1 LKTKEAKNREEEGP
15 PAPFPA
21 NDRDTPPMTPAKTV
35 TVRFQPHNREIR
47 VPAGDNLLR
56 AAVEAGVYIQ
66 ASCGGEAFCGKCR
79 VKVETGE
86 VESPPTPKISEEDYR
101 RGFRLAC
108 QTRVLS
114 DAEVLIPVE
123 SHLDRR
129 VIARTR
135 ERVHAGRRV
144 SHQELESLVLGWC
157 FSPALRKFFVEME
170 PPSLQDNQSDL
181 SRLLLGLRKSQG
193 AEGISVDFRL
203 LRKLPFVLRRGEWK
217 ATATV
222 VQTRMESRLGEHQL
236 RGSRRPKLINLE
248 EGDTT
253 GEHYSIVLDIGTTTV
268 WAQLLDLNRR
278 KTLAEASDYNPQI
291 QYGDDVITRIVYAQ
305 KPGGLK
311 KLQETLVETVNGLIG
326 ELLTRSGVD
335 LGRVSH
341 MTSAGNT
348 VMTHLLLGLDPK
360 FIRESPYTPVANS
373 VPPVRAVELGLKVGE
388 HVHLY
393 TFPAVAS
400 YVGGDIVS
408 GILGSGVYQRKP
420 LTLYIDVGTNGEI
433 VIGNSDWM
441 VTAACSAGPAFEGG
455 GIKHG
460 MRATTGALEDFRI
473 DPVSFE
479 PMLLTIGMVKPKG
492 ICGSRLINTVAE
504 FLEAGVIDPKGKFNT
519 ELPTCRI
526 RSGSD
531 GNEYV
536 LAYAGE
542 TATGSDLVITEV
554 DIDNLLRAKAAMYAG
569 YVTLLQSVGLSISSL
584 EQVVIAGAF
593 GSFIDVERAV
603 TIGLLPEL
611 PADRFLFIGNGSLL
625 GARLISFCNEMLDD
639 AERIGRLM
647 TNVELSE
654 NPLFMDNYVAALFLP
669 HTHAEEF
676 PEVSRRLGK
685 FYRGERGEERMNE

>member
-1 LKTKEAKNREEEGP
+1 MSLPKP
-15 PAPFPA
+15 
-21 NDRDTPPMTPAKTV
+21 V
-35 TVRFQPHNREIR
+35 IVRFQPHNREIQ
-47 VPAGDNLLR
+47 VPAGENLLR

-79 VKVETGE
+79 VKIEKGE
-86 VESPPTPKISEEDYR
+86 VESPSTPKISGEEYR
-101 RGFRLAC
+101 QGFRLAC

-114 DAEVLIPVE
+114 DAEILIPVE

-135 ERVHAGRRV
+135 ERVAAGRRV

-157 FSPALRKFFVEME
+157 FSPALRKSYLEIE
-170 PPSLQDNQSDL
+170 PPSLKDNRSDL
-181 SRLLLGLRKSQG
+181 SRLLLALKKSQG
-193 AEGISVDFRL
+193 MEGISVDSHL
-203 LRKLPFVLRRGEWK
+203 LRNLPFVLRQSDWK
-217 ATATV
+217 VTATL
-222 VQTRMESRLGEHQL
+222 VQTRMESQLGEYQL
-236 RGSRRPKLINLE
+236 RGSRRPKLISLE
-248 EGDTT
+248 EGDTAR
-253 GEHYSIVLDIGTTTV
+253 EHYSIVLDIGTTTV
-268 WAQLLDLNRR
+268 WAQLLDLNQR

-291 QYGDDVITRIVYAQ
+291 QYGDDVITRIVYSQ

-311 KLQETLVETVNGLIG
+311 KLQETLIGTVNGLIR
-326 ELLTRSGVD
+326 ELIARSGVNVT
-335 LGRVSH
+335 RVSH
-341 MTSAGNT
+341 MTAAGNT
-348 VMTHLLLGLDPK
+348 IMTHLLLGLNPK
-360 FIRESPYTPVANS
+360 YIRESPYTPVANYI
-373 VPPVRAVELGLKVGE
+373 PPVRAVELGLEVGE

-393 TFPAVAS
+393 TFPSVAS

-408 GILGSGVYQRKP
+408 GVLGSGVYQRKT
-420 LTLYIDVGTNGEI
+420 LTLYIDIGTNGEI

-473 DPVSFE
+473 DPVSYE

-492 ICGSRLINTVAE
+492 ICGSGLINMIAE
-504 FLEAGVIDPKGKFNT
+504 FLEAGVITPKGKFNT
-519 ELPTCRI
+519 DLPTRRI
-526 RSGSD
+526 RSGPD

-536 LAYAGE
+536 LAYAEE

-554 DIDNLLRAKAAMYAG
+554 DIDNLMRAKAAMYAG

-593 GSFIDVERAV
+593 GSFIDVERAI

-611 PADRFLFIGNGSLL
+611 PLDRFLFIGNGSLL

-639 AERIGRLM
+639 GERVCRMM

-654 NPLFMDNYVAALFLP
+654 TPAFMDNYMAALFLP
-669 HTHAEEF
+669 HTNGGEF
-676 PEVSRRLGK
+676 PGVAARLARK
-685 FYRGERGEERMNE
+685 